1 MTSNADSHSRWVT
14 ALQTQAAKTAD
25 APPTDAF
32 SCPYCRHAGRM
43 FLTLDQLYSHVT
55 IDHASFVEA
64 SDPELARAQVRDAAL
79 RM

>member
-1 MTSNADSHSRWVT
+1 
-14 ALQTQAAKTAD
+14 
-25 APPTDAF
+25 
-32 SCPYCRHAGRM
+32 M

-79 RM
+79 RL